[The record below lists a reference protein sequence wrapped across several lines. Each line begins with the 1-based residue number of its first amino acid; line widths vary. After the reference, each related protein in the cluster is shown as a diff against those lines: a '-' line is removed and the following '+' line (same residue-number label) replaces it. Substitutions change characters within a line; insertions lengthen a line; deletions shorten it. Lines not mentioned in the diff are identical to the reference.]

1 MHVLHSTPGVLRWH
15 GPGQGTNGLIMT
27 KSISTNTISVNS
39 FTGDDVDHYIPEVAR
54 LRIEVFREFPYL
66 YDGNMEYEAK
76 YLRTYT
82 SSPDSV
88 IVIVFDGDQV
98 IGASTAVP
106 LRHEMEEI
114 KRPFLEHAIDP
125 ESVFYLGESVLR
137 RQYRGRGIGVRFF
150 QEREAH
156 AQRVGDFKWSA
167 FCAVERPENHPRRPA
182 DYVPL
187 DEFWKKRGYAKHPEL
202 RTTLTWQD
210 IDEAEQT
217 PKPMVFWLKPLK

>member
-1 MHVLHSTPGVLRWH
+1 
-15 GPGQGTNGLIMT
+15 MT
-27 KSISTNTISVNS
+27 DEITLQS
-39 FTGDDVDHYIPEVAR
+39 FTGENVERYIPDVAR

-82 SSPDSV
+82 SSRDSV
-88 IVIVFDGDQV
+88 IVIAFDGDQV

-106 LRHEMEEI
+106 LRNEMEEI
-114 KRPFLEHAIDP
+114 KRPFLEHGIDAQ
-125 ESVFYLGESVLR
+125 SVFYLGESVLR

-187 DEFWKKRGYAKHPEL
+187 DEFWNRRGYVKHPEL
-202 RTTLTWQD
+202 RTILTWQD
-210 IDEAEQT
+210 LDEAEQT
-217 PKPMVFWLKPLK
+217 PKPMVFWLKPLQ